1 MVMPNARVD
10 LLGQEPRPS
19 PPIARPRA
27 IDNRKPGARER
38 EPDFSKEADLL
49 GNMIS
54 VAHAGGQGKT
64 TLAQLLYIW
73 GTQAGGNYKLAA
85 ADFLD
90 ESGRSKIGKLYP
102 GKVHEYGTGAGLTA
116 VRSENNVNAS
126 VRYWDELGNLFLSGG
141 YILDVGA
148 NVVKSVFEWAEDRR
162 LATLLARK
170 GAPRFDAFC
179 ICKAEKHAVDDIQ
192 RLVRMIGQ
200 GNALRP
206 RTTYIVLNEAA
217 GNFDGMKLQDRL
229 TSENKELNLA
239 FVRLPRCLSEIWAPM
254 ERFGVSIERALDMS
268 EDEISSALDVDIWT
282 ASGGHAEL
290 KKWYDEAHA
299 EFKAVGLFVKDLL

>member
-1 MVMPNARVD
+1 M
-10 LLGQEPRPS
+10 
-19 PPIARPRA
+19 
-27 IDNRKPGARER
+27 
-38 EPDFSKEADLL
+38 L

-73 GTQAGGNYKLAA
+73 GSQAGGQFKLAA

-102 GKVHEYGTGAGLTA
+102 GKVLEYGTGAGLTA
-116 VRSENNVNAS
+116 VRSENNPNAS

-162 LATLLARK
+162 LSTVLARK
-170 GAPRFDAFC
+170 GAPKFDIFC
-179 ICKAEKHAVDDIQ
+179 ICKAEKHATDDIQ

-206 RTTYIVLNEAA
+206 RNIYIVLNEAA
-217 GNFDGMKLQDRL
+217 GNFGAMKLQEKL
-229 TSENKELNLA
+229 TTENKDLA
-239 FVRLPRCLSEIWAPM
+239 LIFVRLPRCQSEIWAPM
-254 ERFGVSIERALDMS
+254 ERFGVSVERALGMS
-268 EDEISSALDVDIWT
+268 EDEISQTLDVDIWT
-282 ASGGHAEL
+282 ASAGLAEL
-290 KKWYDEAHA
+290 KNWFDASLA
-299 EFKAVGLFVKDLL
+299 EFKSVGVFAKDLL